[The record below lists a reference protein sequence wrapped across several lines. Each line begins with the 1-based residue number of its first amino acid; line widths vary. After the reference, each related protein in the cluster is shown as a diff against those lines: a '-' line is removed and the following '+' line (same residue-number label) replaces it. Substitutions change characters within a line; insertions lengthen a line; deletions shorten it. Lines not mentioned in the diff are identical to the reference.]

1 MMLGPCRAPS
11 SPPDT
16 PVPRNPSPW
25 AARACSRRT
34 LSTKKLLPPSMSRSP
49 SSRCPASSSSTASTG
64 GPALTMTRMRRG
76 RARAATNSPVEKVP
90 TSSPSSPW
98 CSSSS
103 RVLDSVRLWTATG
116 KPLRAA
122 LRARFA
128 PMVARPV
135 TPSSHCPAIGA
146 LLHLG
151 ACLPCRHATATA
163 PPRSGVG
170 GGRADPA
177 QVGGAA
183 VVDGDGGQLRGL
195 VAVVGLDVGGQGV
208 EAGGGGLD
216 QAQPL
221 LHG

>member
-16 PVPRNPSPW
+16 PVPRKRSPRE
-25 AARACSRRT
+25 ARACSRRT
-34 LSTKKLLPPSMSRSP
+34 VSSKKLLPPSMSRSP
-49 SSRCPASSSSTASTG
+49 SSRF
-64 GPALTMTRMRRG
+64 
-76 RARAATNSPVEKVP
+76 P

-98 CSSSS
+98 RSSSS
-103 RVLDSVRLWTATG
+103 RVRDSVRLWTATG
-116 KPLRAA
+116 NPWRAA

-135 TPSSHCPAIGA
+135 TPSSHCPAIEGPPQPRRA
-146 LLHLG
+146 RAVQARYRNECQ
-151 ACLPCRHATATA
+151 AC
-163 PPRSGVG
+163 PPGGPGRSGVG
-170 GGRADPA
+170 GGRAHPA
-177 QVGGAA
+177 QVRGAA
-183 VVDGDGGQLRGL
+183 VVDGDGGQLRRL

-221 LHG
+221 VRALDRPPPAVG